1 MFGRAKLQ
9 EQIEALKRD
18 VKELGWKNKQLT
30 RENERLRGIHRCD
43 EMAHGAKA
51 IYFTDGNGWRLNYGI
66 LVFEDGLNA
75 TVYYCPYC
83 GEKIAP

>member
-1 MFGRAKLQ
+1 MFGRAKLR
-9 EQIEALKRD
+9 IEIEKLHDAIKVL
-18 VKELGWKNKQLT
+18 EWKNKQLT
-30 RENERLRGIHRCD
+30 RENERLQGIHRCD

-66 LVFEDGLNA
+66 LVFEDGSNFI
-75 TVYYCPYC
+75 VYRCPYC